1 MPEARAVAC
10 GDAERASASAGAV
23 GAAGALGAGMGG
35 QAAACGDAA
44 VDRAI
49 AALPAAES
57 TWPGISSE
65 ERERRRLVLADIA
78 TRIREDGP
86 RAASFDPDR
95 GRLFMPFS
103 ALKGYSQM
111 VENGQDAAFGED
123 LSQEASFRDEYEG
136 FGVE

>member
-103 ALKGYSQM
+103 ASKAIARWWRTGKTLRLTRIYRKRH
-111 VENGQDAAFGED
+111 
-123 LSQEASFRDEYEG
+123 LSATSTRVLG
-136 FGVE
+136 